1 MALRPLS
8 PPEVSRPLASPLA
21 VVGRGLTPAP
31 PSVAGRIDVRAA
43 GFTLLETMMVLALVM
58 VVSGIAIPVSRNMIA
73 RSKAQSAT
81 MEMLTWFEAAR
92 NRATAERRNF
102 EVTINSTQRTITI
115 QRVEYDGSKTD
126 PPRVRQLPENVAF
139 VQYSG
144 VGDTPD
150 QFGAASPID
159 FDGPAPYLFTTE
171 GMFVDGNGDPSNGTL
186 FIGKPGLPDT
196 GAAMTV
202 FGTTG
207 LLRAWKLAGKQ
218 WRK

>member
-21 VVGRGLTPAP
+21 MVGRTRPIG
-31 PSVAGRIDVRAA
+31 VGAA
-43 GFTLLETMMVLALVM
+43 GFTLLETMMVVALVM

-73 RSKAQSAT
+73 RTKAKSVT
-81 MEMLTWFEAAR
+81 MEMLTWFEMAR

-102 EVTINSTQRTITI
+102 EVTISSTQRTITLE
-115 QRVEYDGSKTD
+115 RVEASGSKT
-126 PPRVRQLPENVAF
+126 PILVRQLPENVTF

-150 QFGAASPID
+150 QFGAGSAID
-159 FDGPAPYLFTTE
+159 FDGPAPYMFTSE
-171 GMFVDGNGDPSNGTL
+171 GMFVDGNGDPSNGTI
-186 FIGKPGLPDT
+186 FMGKPGLPDT

-218 WRK
+218 WLK